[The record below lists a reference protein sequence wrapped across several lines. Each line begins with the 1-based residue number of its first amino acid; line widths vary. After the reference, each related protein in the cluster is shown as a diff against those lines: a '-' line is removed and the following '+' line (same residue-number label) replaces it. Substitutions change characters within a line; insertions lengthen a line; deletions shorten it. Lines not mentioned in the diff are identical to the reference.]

1 MLLLLDVGN
10 TNIVFALWDGE
21 KCCREKRLPTD
32 GDVPQSTFENA
43 MTEVLD
49 GAVVEGA
56 VLSSVAPQVNE
67 KLRAAAE
74 RVTGQKCLRVTYDM
88 KMNMP
93 LNVDEPPTIGAD
105 LIAGCVGAMQKY
117 PLPLV
122 VADLGTAN
130 TVMVV
135 NQKGEFVGGI
145 IAPGLKMQLSSL
157 GAGTSL
163 LPDLEVA
170 APKKCI
176 GANTVDCLESGVVY
190 GTAAMLDGVLDR
202 VEAELGGTLTVVAT
216 GGLSGRVVPHCRR
229 KISLEP
235 DLVLQGMAVLYE
247 MNK

>member
-21 KCCREKRLPTD
+21 KCRREKRLPTD
-32 GDVPQSTFENA
+32 GDTPQSVFENA
-43 MTEVLD
+43 MAEVL
-49 GAVVEGA
+49 GGVAMEGA
-56 VLSSVAPQVNE
+56 VLSSVAPQVND

-74 RVTGQKCLRVTYDM
+74 QVTGQKCLTVTYDM

-117 PLPLV
+117 PLPLA

-130 TVMVV
+130 TVMAV

-145 IAPGLKMQLSSL
+145 IAPGLKMQLSAL

-170 APKKCI
+170 APKQCI
-176 GANTVDCLESGVVY
+176 GSNTADCLESGVVY

-202 VEAELGGTLTVVAT
+202 MEAELGGELMVVAT
-216 GGLSGRVVPHCRR
+216 GGLSGRVIPHCRR
-229 KISLEP
+229 KIALEP
-235 DLVLQGMAVLYE
+235 DLVPQGMAALFE
-247 MNK
+247 MNQ